1 MGKEIDLL
9 KNYPKSNR
17 NIMMRSEEKTDYHR
31 QIARQFGK
39 EYFDGDRAFGYG
51 GYTYDPRFWEP
62 VIPTFEDYYLLNKGH
77 KILDVG
83 CGKGFMLYD
92 MRRLIPGIEVRGI
105 DISQYAFLNSM
116 EDIKPYIDLGNA
128 TDLPYNSNSFD
139 LVISINTIHNLEQVD
154 CIIALQEIE
163 RVSKGNSFVV
173 VDAYRNRHDKEKIDD
188 WNLTA
193 LTYLHVNEWV
203 ELFNKAGYS
212 GDYYWFIP

>member
-62 VIPTFEDYYLLNKGH
+62 VMPTFEDYYLLNKGH
-77 KILDVG
+77 RILDVG

-163 RVSKGNSFVV
+163 RVSKGNSFIV

-193 LTYLHVNEWV
+193 LTYLHVDEWV
-203 ELFNKAGYS
+203 ELFDEAGYS